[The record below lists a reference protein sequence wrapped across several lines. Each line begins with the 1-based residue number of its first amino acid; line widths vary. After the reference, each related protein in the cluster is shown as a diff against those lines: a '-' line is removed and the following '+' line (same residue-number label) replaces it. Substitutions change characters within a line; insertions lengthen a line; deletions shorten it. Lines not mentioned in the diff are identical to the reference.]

1 MPNRCTHRPQALI
14 LKGFSKSRKSG
25 KDRPYWIKKMRIF
38 LFCMDMKKIFVLLAF
53 FCMAPLSWAAQDSRF
68 EQGARFESAGQYEK
82 ALGEYRAILTG
93 DPHNAQ
99 AFWAAGNVRFKMKDY
114 KGAIANFQLAYK
126 YAPKMAEAYEGSAKA
141 YEKLGDKGKA
151 EAERKKNPNYKGKE
165 SPSVKEN
172 AKAGTDILA
181 KTKAAFEAKDYKA
194 ACAAAREVLTQ
205 EPGNSGAYYY
215 AGAGRY
221 ELGEFDKAEYN
232 LKRSFGYAELGFNAH
247 YYLALIYKKQGKKD
261 LEKAELQAYIGLSKN
276 ESAIVRAKSRLAEI
290 SDDVSESATQVP
302 EEKTETSKIES
313 AKSEE
318 LRTPSAE
325 LPEKTPVDSV
335 KKKVPSPEPKKVSE
349 NPMERANEAYRQG
362 DYAAALSLYQ
372 ALQKKYR
379 DENMRAYLLFQ
390 IGNVYRIRRD
400 FRSAVSKYRELVEL
414 YPNGEWAVEAQRAW
428 EDAVWQEK
436 NAELLPR

>member
-1 MPNRCTHRPQALI
+1 
-14 LKGFSKSRKSG
+14 
-25 KDRPYWIKKMRIF
+25 MRIF